1 MRSARAASKK
11 EFVNKLLKILTSLR
25 LTVLCL
31 CFAIALVFI
40 GTLAQV
46 NEGLYQAQSRYFR
59 SLLIWWSPQCS
70 HLHIPIFPGGYLVG
84 FVLLANLIAAH
95 ITRFKFTKK
104 KIGIL
109 ITHFGL
115 ILLLIGQFATD
126 LFSRESAMRL
136 TEGEAKNYSEA
147 FRESELALI
156 DTSDAN
162 SDKVYAISDHL
173 LSKKDTIQSD
183 KLPLTVKVKNY
194 WPNAQLFR
202 TPAIATNIPKGTILP
217 KDLGITGGDPNM
229 QEYCVFPQP
238 DVTDTENRSVPAAV
252 VEFLNGGKSLGTYLL
267 TAAYDGNQSIDVNG
281 KSYEVA
287 LRFEREYYPF
297 TLTLLKA
304 THEKYKGTDIPKNF
318 ASRVRIE
325 NPEKHEARE
334 TVIYMNNPLRY
345 QGLTFFQYQM
355 DAEQMRA
362 AGHNSST
369 FQVVRNPSWLT
380 PYLACCLVALGLV
393 IQFMTHL
400 LNFAFNRR
408 NPGAAK
414 SNKTPRPQGNVA
426 ADKEKVLA

>member
-1 MRSARAASKK
+1 M
-11 EFVNKLLKILTSLR
+11 NKLLKILTSLR

-31 CFAIALVFI
+31 CLAIILIFV

-46 NEGLYQAQSRYFR
+46 DQGLYQAQSRYFR
-59 SLLIWWSPQCS
+59 SLLIWWSPQGS

-104 KIGIL
+104 KLGIL

-136 TEGEAKNYSEA
+136 TEGETKNYSEA

-162 SDKVYAISDHL
+162 SDRVYAISDHL
-173 LSKKDTIQSD
+173 LSKKGQIQSD
-183 KLPLTVKVKNY
+183 QLPVTLNIKKY
-194 WPNAQLFR
+194 WPNANIFQ
-202 TPAIATNIPKGTILP
+202 TPPIAANIPTGTILA

-229 QEYCVFPQP
+229 KDLCVLPRP

-252 VEFLNGGKSLGTYLL
+252 VEFEQGGKSLGTYLL
-267 TAAYDGNQSIDVNG
+267 TAAYDGQQTLDVNG
-281 KSYEVA
+281 KPYEVA

-297 TLTLLKA
+297 SLTLLKA
-304 THEKYKGTDIPKNF
+304 THENYKGTDIPKNF

-325 NPEKHEARE
+325 NSEKHEARE
-334 TVIYMNNPLRY
+334 TLIYMNNPLRY
-345 QGLTFFQYQM
+345 AGLTFFQYQM
-355 DAEQMRA
+355 DADQMRA
-362 AGHNSST
+362 AGHNTST
-369 FQVVRNPSWLT
+369 LQVVKNPSWLT
-380 PYLACCLVALGLV
+380 PYLACVLVALGLV

-400 LNFAFNRR
+400 VSFAMKRR
-408 NPGAAK
+408 APATAAK
-414 SNKTPRPQGNVA
+414 SNKIPKQEGSA
-426 ADKEKVLA
+426 AQKQEKVLA

>member
-1 MRSARAASKK
+1 M
-11 EFVNKLLKILTSLR
+11 NKPLKILTSLR

-31 CFAIALVFI
+31 CFAIILIFV

-46 NEGLYQAQSRYFR
+46 NDGLYQAQSRYFR
-59 SLLIWWSPQCS
+59 SLLIWWSPEGS

-84 FVLLANLIAAH
+84 FVLLMNLIAAH
-95 ITRFKFTKK
+95 ITRFKFSKK

-109 ITHFGL
+109 VTHFGL
-115 ILLLIGQFATD
+115 ILLLVGQFATD

-136 TEGEAKNYSEA
+136 NEGESKNYSEA

-162 SDKVYAISDHL
+162 SDRVYAISDHL
-173 LSKKDTIQSD
+173 LSKKGEIQSD
-183 KLPLTVKVKNY
+183 KLPVTLNVKNY
-194 WPNAQLFR
+194 WSNAQVFP
-202 TPAIATNIPKGTILP
+202 TPPIAANIPKGTILP
-217 KDLGITGGDPNM
+217 KDLGVTGGDPNM
-229 QEYCVFPQP
+229 QQLCVLPQP
-238 DVTDTENRSVPAAV
+238 DVTDTENRSVPAAL
-252 VEFLNGGKSLGTYLL
+252 VEFQQSGKSLGTYLL
-267 TAAYDGNQSIDVNG
+267 TAAYDGQQTVDVNG

-304 THEKYKGTDIPKNF
+304 THENYKGTDVPKNF

-334 TVIYMNNPLRY
+334 TLIYMNNPLRY
-345 QGLTFFQYQM
+345 AGLTFFQYQM
-355 DAEQMRA
+355 DADQMRA

-369 FQVVRNPSWLT
+369 FQVVKNPGWIT
-380 PYLACCLVALGLV
+380 PYLACVLVALGLI

-400 LNFAFNRR
+400 VNFAMKRR
-408 NPGAAK
+408 APAAAK
-414 SNKTPRPQGNVA
+414 SNPKTPRHEGAGAGQ
-426 ADKEKVLA
+426 KEKVLA